1 MAVIDQHGRVFG
13 RIAFVDAL
21 LLALLLVALPA
32 GYAAAVW
39 FRDPPPVL
47 REVTPAAMSQGSGQQ
62 VEIRGE
68 HLRPYLRV
76 SFGTV
81 QGPAFL
87 YYSPTQ
93 AFVPLPPLEP
103 GTYDVVLY
111 DYMREV
117 DRLPGA
123 FTVVGPPRP
132 PTVRIEVEGAFAGLT
147 EEMAA
152 ALAPGQLMN
161 AADGLVSEILRMSA
175 PRPAVARVRISGDR
189 VVDVPMEGL
198 VDLPVTLAL
207 TCPTSLAAS
216 GEIRCST
223 GGVVLEPDVHLV
235 LQGPTGRVPFRVAQ
249 VVGGAPVE
257 RRE

>member
-1 MAVIDQHGRVFG
+1 MAVIDQRGRVFG
-13 RIAFVDAL
+13 RVALVDAL
-21 LLALLLVALPA
+21 LLAFLVVALPA

-39 FRDPPPVL
+39 FRDPAPVL
-47 REVTPAAMSQGSGQQ
+47 REVAPSAMSQGSGQQ

-87 YYSPTQ
+87 FYGPTQ

-117 DRLPGA
+117 SRLPGA

-132 PTVRIEVEGAFAGLT
+132 PTVRIEVEGALAGLT
-147 EEMAA
+147 QEMADG
-152 ALAPGQLMN
+152 LTPGQLMN
-161 AADGLVSEILRMSA
+161 AADGLVSEILHMGA
-175 PRPAVARVRISGDR
+175 PQPAVARVRVSDDR

-198 VDLPVTLAL
+198 VDLPVTMAL
-207 TCPTSLAAS
+207 TCPTRLAAT

-223 GGVVLEPDVHLV
+223 GGVVLEPDVHVV
-235 LQGPTGRVPFRVAQ
+235 LQGPAGRVPFRVSR
-249 VVGGAPVE
+249 VIGGAPVE
-257 RRE
+257 PRE